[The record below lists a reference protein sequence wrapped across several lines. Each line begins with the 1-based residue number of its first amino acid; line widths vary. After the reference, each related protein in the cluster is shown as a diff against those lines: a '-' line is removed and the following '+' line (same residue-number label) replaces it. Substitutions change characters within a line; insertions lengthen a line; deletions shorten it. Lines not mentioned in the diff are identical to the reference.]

1 MITAFI
7 ENFVFLRAGM
17 GSLAHFSDSGESSN
31 QEEEY
36 ESEGGDSEEH
46 EGEDLGTL
54 DEQLERRTNATGMIE
69 FSSLRL
75 LKVIRGVHSLL
86 S

>member
-1 MITAFI
+1 
-7 ENFVFLRAGM
+7 M

-31 QEEEY
+31 QEDEY

-54 DEQLERRTNATGMIE
+54 DEQLERRNNAAGRASYFDSFPAIGRIK
-69 FSSLRL
+69 FNQFWYL
-75 LKVIRGVHSLL
+75 IRCN
-86 S
+86 

>member
-1 MITAFI
+1 MSFYMII
-7 ENFVFLRAGM
+7 VVVCSGM

-54 DEQLERRTNATGMIE
+54 DEQLERRNNSTGLSAYFTYII
-69 FSSLRL
+69 SSCKL
-75 LKVIRGVHSLL
+75 H
-86 S
+86 